1 MPNTPNGR
9 GNYQLVAPT
18 TTDLYN
24 PHTLLN
30 RLKNAGIDDRLLHI
44 LQAFLSEKAKS
55 TDPGDRKYLIDLLT
69 EIHILLREYSSTDL
83 KIMLMQ
89 RLIIF
94 GVNHPKLT
102 TYYYDAFV
110 SSKEKTEPKNLKKLI
125 SRLIQKTEVTELYPL
140 AYQEFPSLKESLQ
153 TQLDAWIKTV
163 EKEEYG
169 FHTVAKNNQGPI
181 VKLNVPAGV
190 FMNIYRAMEET
201 GLIETTVSHKQLYSF
216 LSQVFISNK
225 FRKIQA
231 ETLRNGFV
239 YDNPKEIEKARCYLI
254 KMQESLEEMQDMVL
268 RK

>member
-1 MPNTPNGR
+1 MLNTPNGR
-9 GNYQLVAPT
+9 ANCQLVAST
-18 TTDLYN
+18 TIDLHN
-24 PHTLLN
+24 PGTLLN
-30 RLKNAGIDDRLLHI
+30 QLKKAGMDDRLLHI
-44 LQAFLSEKAKS
+44 LQIFLSEKAKS
-55 TDPGDRKYLIDLLT
+55 NDPDDRKYLINLAT
-69 EIHILLREYSSTDL
+69 EINILLREYSRSDL

-94 GVNHPKLT
+94 GINHPKLT

-110 SSKEKTEPKNLKKLI
+110 SSKEKIEPENLKKFF

-140 AYQEFPSLKESLQ
+140 AYKEFPSLKESLQ
-153 TQLDAWIKTV
+153 TQLYAWIKTV

-169 FHTVAKNNQGPI
+169 FYTFAKNNMGPV

-190 FMNIYRAMEET
+190 FMNIYRVMEET

-225 FRKIQA
+225 FRKIQS

-239 YDNPKEIEKARCYLI
+239 YDNAKEIQKARCYLI
-254 KMQESLEEMQDMVL
+254 KMLESLEEVQDMVL